1 MSTTLL
7 YGLILAIGQIVL
19 SLVGFFLGYQ
29 TDKINSGA
37 WFGIMP
43 LLLSIGVLV
52 MGLKAVREEDPG
64 KYLPY
69 GKGVG
74 TGLMICLYS
83 GLIGSVYTYIHFTF
97 VNPNFTDFLIE
108 ASRAKWT
115 AAGMSDTQMENAE
128 KGMRMFTKPALQA
141 VIGFVASIVFGL
153 ILSLIIAAFLKRNP
167 PAEGQVAAA

>member
-1 MSTTLL
+1 MSTTFL

-43 LLLSIGVLV
+43 LLLSIAVLV
-52 MGLKAVREEDPG
+52 FGLRAVREEDAG
-64 KYLPY
+64 KYLPF

-83 GLIGSVYTYIHFTF
+83 GLIGAVYTYIHFTF
-97 VNPNFTDFLIE
+97 VNPNFADFLIE
-108 ASRAKWT
+108 ASRTKWA
-115 AAGMSDTQMENAE
+115 AAGMSDTQMEGAE
-128 KGMRMFTKPALQA
+128 KGMRMFTKPAIQA
-141 VIGFVASIVFGL
+141 VFGLVISVVLGL
-153 ILSLIIAAFLKRNP
+153 ILSLIIAAVVKRNP
-167 PAEGQVAAA
+167 PEEGKVVA